1 MKNKTPI
8 EWLINQLEE
17 QIRKSAHNE
26 LGTTRTGEYRI
37 GLRKAIDFCEEALEM
52 ENERFNSLNKQ
63 WANSRE
69 QSVHFAT
76 RIGFS
81 KGVFQGFDNAEDYFN
96 KLGELQSGDS
106 FVDETQFNDDYIQLL
121 WEQENKQNGKETDSY

>member
-1 MKNKTPI
+1 MENKTPI
-8 EWLINQLEE
+8 EWLITKLEE

-37 GLRKAIDFCEEALEM
+37 GLRKAIDFCGEALEM
-52 ENERFNSLNKQ
+52 EREQIDLLNKR
-63 WANSRE
+63 WANNRE

-81 KGVFQGFDNAEDYFN
+81 KGVFQGLDNAEDYFN
-96 KLGELQSGDS
+96 KLSELQSGDS

-121 WEQENKQNGKETDSY
+121 WEQENK